1 MKNTWD
7 LMKEVAKDEVRKRG
21 DYTELAE
28 LKKVEREANKRLGYK
43 SKLDRLVENPPKHL
57 KPEPILKYIDR
68 VKDGGDPFRYASYAD
83 GQEKSDITG
92 QKNPNY
98 NALPKDMFQRILPL
112 PKNKKVKF
120 EPLNLPFLPTEFDE
134 PKPKP
139 RKEIKRPKAE
149 GIVSVLNLNR
159 LG

>member
-68 VKDGGDPFRYASYAD
+68 VKDGGDPFKYESWNGNTIPD
-83 GQEKSDITG
+83 EK
-92 QKNPNY
+92 Y

-112 PKNKKVKF
+112 PKNKKVIF
-120 EPLNLPFLPTEFDE
+120 ESLKYEYLPMEFDE

-139 RKEIKRPKAE
+139 KKEIKRPKAE

>member
-1 MKNTWD
+1 MTKKY
-7 LMKEVAKDEVRKRG
+7 LERPKEKKEKEV
-21 DYTELAE
+21 
-28 LKKVEREANKRLGYK
+28 GYK
-43 SKLDRLVENPPKHL
+43 SKLDRLVENPPPHL
-57 KPEPILKYIDR
+57 KPEPILDYIER
-68 VKDGGDPFRYASYAD
+68 VKKDSDPYKYESWNGNTTPD
-83 GQEKSDITG
+83 DK
-92 QKNPNY
+92 Y
-98 NALPKDMFQRILPL
+98 NALPKDMFQKMVPL
-112 PKNKKVKF
+112 PKIKKRIKI

>member
-28 LKKVEREANKRLGYK
+28 LKKVERDANKRMVYK

-57 KPEPILKYIDR
+57 KPEPNLKYIDR
-68 VKDGGDPFRYASYAD
+68 VKDGGDPFKYESWNGKTSPD
-83 GQEKSDITG
+83 EK
-92 QKNPNY
+92 Y

>member
-28 LKKVEREANKRLGYK
+28 LKKVERDANNRMVYK

-68 VKDGGDPFRYASYAD
+68 VKDGGAPFKYESWNGKTSPD
-83 GQEKSDITG
+83 EK
-92 QKNPNY
+92 Y
-98 NALPKDMFQRILPL
+98 NALPKDMFQKMVPL
-112 PKNKKVKF
+112 PKIKKRIKI

-134 PKPKP
+134 PKPKAK
-139 RKEIKRPKAE
+139 REIKRPKAE

>member
-1 MKNTWD
+1 MGTNKKMVNET
-7 LMKEVAKDEVRKRG
+7 KR
-21 DYTELAE
+21 
-28 LKKVEREANKRLGYK
+28 KKVEYK

-68 VKDGGDPFRYASYAD
+68 VKDGGDPFKYESWNGKTSPD
-83 GQEKSDITG
+83 EK
-92 QKNPNY
+92 Y
-98 NALPKDMFQRILPL
+98 NALPKDMFQKILPL
-112 PKNKKVKF
+112 PKIKKKIKF

>member
-1 MKNTWD
+1 MKISECEQTKKW
-7 LMKEVAKDEVRKRG
+7 LTRPKEKK
-21 DYTELAE
+21 ELQ
-28 LKKVEREANKRLGYK
+28 YK

-68 VKDGGDPFRYASYAD
+68 VKAGGDPFRYASYAD

-120 EPLNLPFLPTEFDE
+120 EPLKYEYLPMEFDE

-139 RKEIKRPKAE
+139 KKEIKRPKAE

>member
-28 LKKVEREANKRLGYK
+28 LKKVERDANKRMGYK
-43 SKLDRLVENPPKHL
+43 SKLDRLIENPPKHL

-68 VKDGGDPFRYASYAD
+68 VKDGGDPFKYESWNGKTSPD
-83 GQEKSDITG
+83 EK
-92 QKNPNY
+92 Y

-112 PKNKKVKF
+112 PKIKK
-120 EPLNLPFLPTEFDE
+120 
-134 PKPKP
+134 
-139 RKEIKRPKAE
+139 RI
-149 GIVSVLNLNR
+149 
-159 LG
+159 

>member
-68 VKDGGDPFRYASYAD
+68 VKDGGDPFKYESWNGKTSPD
-83 GQEKSDITG
+83 EK
-92 QKNPNY
+92 Y
-98 NALPKDMFQRILPL
+98 NALPKDMFQKILPL

-120 EPLNLPFLPTEFDE
+120 EPLKYEYLPMEFDE

-139 RKEIKRPKAE
+139 KKEIKRPKAE

>member
-1 MKNTWD
+1 MKISEWQMTKKY
-7 LMKEVAKDEVRKRG
+7 LERPKEKKEKEV
-21 DYTELAE
+21 
-28 LKKVEREANKRLGYK
+28 GYK
-43 SKLDRLVENPPKHL
+43 SKLDRLVENPPPHL

-68 VKDGGDPFRYASYAD
+68 VKDGGDPFKYESWNGKTVPD
-83 GQEKSDITG
+83 EK
-92 QKNPNY
+92 Y

-120 EPLNLPFLPTEFDE
+120 EPLKYEYLPMEFDE

-139 RKEIKRPKAE
+139 KKEIKRPKAE

>member
-68 VKDGGDPFRYASYAD
+68 VKDGGDPFKYESWNGKTSPD
-83 GQEKSDITG
+83 EK
-92 QKNPNY
+92 Y
-98 NALPKDMFQRILPL
+98 NALPKDMFQKILPL

>member
-1 MKNTWD
+1 MKISEWQMTKKY
-7 LMKEVAKDEVRKRG
+7 LERPKEKKEKEV
-21 DYTELAE
+21 
-28 LKKVEREANKRLGYK
+28 GYK
-43 SKLDRLVENPPKHL
+43 SKLDRLVENPPPHL

-68 VKDGGDPFRYASYAD
+68 VKDGGDPFKYESWNGKTSPD
-83 GQEKSDITG
+83 EK
-92 QKNPNY
+92 Y
-98 NALPKDMFQRILPL
+98 NALPKDMFQKILPL

-139 RKEIKRPKAE
+139 KKEIKRPKAE

>member
-28 LKKVEREANKRLGYK
+28 LKKVERDANKRMGYK
-43 SKLDRLVENPPKHL
+43 SKLDRLIENPPKHL

-68 VKDGGDPFRYASYAD
+68 VKDGGDPFKYESWNGKTSPD
-83 GQEKSDITG
+83 EK
-92 QKNPNY
+92 Y

-120 EPLNLPFLPTEFDE
+120 EPLNLQFLPTEFDE

>member
-7 LMKEVAKDEVRKRG
+7 LMKEVARDQVRKRG

-28 LKKVEREANKRLGYK
+28 LKKVERDANKRMGYK

-68 VKDGGDPFRYASYAD
+68 VKDGGDPFKYESWNGKTSPD
-83 GQEKSDITG
+83 EK
-92 QKNPNY
+92 Y
-98 NALPKDMFQRILPL
+98 NALPKDMFQKILPL

-120 EPLNLPFLPTEFDE
+120 EPLKYEYLPMEFDE

-139 RKEIKRPKAE
+139 KREIKRPKAE